1 MSWYEAGTVTSVAG
15 TNVITGV
22 GTLWNNPIFGIAP
35 GQMIFIPGSGQVV
48 IYEILAVDSDTKI
61 RVTKNL
67 TSAITNSEYAIV
79 TTVSNSMS
87 DLARRT
93 AVQLALYQK
102 LLEDWQDITTG
113 TGNVSIIAPDGSTVV
128 IPSLSDL
135 TAWVNDSKTWFDD
148 NRELIENAGEA
159 VAGAETARDEAVA
172 AKTAAQSAEAAAEGS
187 ATSASGSATTA
198 SDAAAAATDSA
209 SIASEAATIAT
220 QSKDGAVTARDEAEQ
235 FAESVNPDLLMH
247 TTGGTF
253 TGPVILAGD
262 ATDPKGAVTKQQLD
276 AKPDG
281 GLPLLHSYQTDT
293 RDHIEAGEAPQDGQ
307 LLSRALFPDAWAA
320 IQAKRTV
327 ITDAAW
333 LGDPLKRGQFS
344 SGDGSTTFRVPD
356 KNGKYSGSL
365 GATVGR
371 GDGVKSAGTVG
382 LLQMDAA
389 RNITGSFEFSPST
402 GLVLDI
408 STLGG
413 AFVKGTTNKAAG
425 TNAQT
430 IGAKDLLF
438 DASKSPGFLVA
449 DENRVL
455 SVTTCWVIKLAG
467 AAFNEGQINALELA
481 TQITLLSTR
490 IATLESH
497 QKFTYLYPGGS
508 AVAPATLGLSQRIVL
523 DNPFIGR
530 KIDYRCEVQFGG
542 IWGVAGFGS
551 NVGSG
556 SVSVGALAIPW
567 GDNIV
572 VWSGNTWVAHVAAMT
587 ANSFPSAS
595 TITSAPYRVAVWTI
609 DGLGV

>member
-1 MSWYEAGTVTSVAG
+1 
-15 TNVITGV
+15 
-22 GTLWNNPIFGIAP
+22 
-35 GQMIFIPGSGQVV
+35 
-48 IYEILAVDSDTKI
+48 
-61 RVTKNL
+61 
-67 TSAITNSEYAIV
+67 
-79 TTVSNSMS
+79 
-87 DLARRT
+87 
-93 AVQLALYQK
+93 
-102 LLEDWQDITTG
+102 
-113 TGNVSIIAPDGSTVV
+113 
-128 IPSLSDL
+128 
-135 TAWVNDSKTWFDD
+135 
-148 NRELIENAGEA
+148 
-159 VAGAETARDEAVA
+159 
-172 AKTAAQSAEAAAEGS
+172 
-187 ATSASGSATTA
+187 
-198 SDAAAAATDSA
+198 
-209 SIASEAATIAT
+209 
-220 QSKDGAVTARDEAEQ
+220 
-235 FAESVNPDLLMH
+235 
-247 TTGGTF
+247 GGTF

-276 AKPDG
+276 AKPAG

-481 TQITLLSTR
+481 TQITLLATR
-490 IATLESH
+490 VTTLETH
-497 QKFTYLYPGGS
+497 QKIAVLYPGGTA
-508 AVAPATLGLSQRIVL
+508 AVPGTIAANQVISVT
-523 DNPFIGR
+523 NPFPGR
-530 KIDYRCEVQFGG
+530 LVAVRAEVYYNA
-542 IWGVAGFGS
+542 WGEAGWDG
-551 NVGSG
+551 NTGSG
-556 SVSVGALAIPW
+556 SPVTYGVKAVSKNADIAVVSGTAAPMGQSNLLGNALGLAA
-567 GDNIV
+567 
-572 VWSGNTWVAHVAAMT
+572 NTINPIA
-587 ANSFPSAS
+587 
-595 TITSAPYRVAVWTI
+595 YRVIIWTI
-609 DGLGV
+609 D

>member
-61 RVTKNL
+61 RITRNIAI
-67 TSAITNSEYAIV
+67 AITNSEYAIV

-276 AKPDG
+276 AKPAG

-389 RNITGSFEFSPST
+389 RNITGSFEFSSST

>member
-1 MSWYEAGTVTSVAG
+1 
-15 TNVITGV
+15 
-22 GTLWNNPIFGIAP
+22 
-35 GQMIFIPGSGQVV
+35 
-48 IYEILAVDSDTKI
+48 
-61 RVTKNL
+61 
-67 TSAITNSEYAIV
+67 
-79 TTVSNSMS
+79 
-87 DLARRT
+87 
-93 AVQLALYQK
+93 
-102 LLEDWQDITTG
+102 
-113 TGNVSIIAPDGSTVV
+113 
-128 IPSLSDL
+128 
-135 TAWVNDSKTWFDD
+135 
-148 NRELIENAGEA
+148 
-159 VAGAETARDEAVA
+159 
-172 AKTAAQSAEAAAEGS
+172 
-187 ATSASGSATTA
+187 SGSATTA

-220 QSKDGAVTARDEAEQ
+220 QGKDGAVTARDEAEQ

-276 AKPDG
+276 AKPAG

-481 TQITLLSTR
+481 TQITLLATR
-490 IATLESH
+490 VTTLETH
-497 QKFTYLYPGGS
+497 QKIAVLYPGGTA
-508 AVAPATLGLSQRIVL
+508 AVPGTIAANQVISVT
-523 DNPFIGR
+523 NPFPGR
-530 KIDYRCEVQFGG
+530 LVAVRAEVYYNA
-542 IWGVAGFGS
+542 WGEAGWDG
-551 NVGSG
+551 NTGSG
-556 SVSVGALAIPW
+556 SPVTYGVKAVSKNADIAVVSGTAAPMGQSNLLGNALGLAA
-567 GDNIV
+567 
-572 VWSGNTWVAHVAAMT
+572 NTINPIA
-587 ANSFPSAS
+587 
-595 TITSAPYRVAVWTI
+595 YRVIIWTI
-609 DGLGV
+609 D

>member
-1 MSWYEAGTVTSVAG
+1 MSWYEAGAVTSVAG

-22 GTLWNNPIFGIAP
+22 GTLWNNPIFGIAS

-113 TGNVSIIAPDGSTVV
+113 TGDVTIIAPDGSTVV

-276 AKPDG
+276 EKPAG
-281 GLPLLHSYQTDT
+281 GLPLLFSWWEDNRT
-293 RDHIEAGEAPQDGQ
+293 HIPEGTAPRDGQ
-307 LLSRALFPDAWAA
+307 ELSRALFPDAWAA
-320 IQAKRTV
+320 AQVKGIV
-327 ITDAAW
+327 ITEAEWQA
-333 LGDPLKRGQFS
+333 DPLKRMKWS
-344 SGDGSTTFRVPD
+344 SGNGTTTFRLPD
-356 KNGKYSGSL
+356 ENGKSPGSV
-365 GATVGR
+365 GAPVRR
-371 GDGVKSAGTVG
+371 GDGAKSNGVTGTI
-382 LLQMDAA
+382 QMDAI
-389 RNITGSFEFSPST
+389 REITGRFSVYTTT
-402 GLVLDI
+402 GADETAGVFSQAD
-408 STLGG
+408 STLTGG
-413 AFVKGTTNKAAG
+413 NAASAG
-425 TNAQT
+425 GKRPMYT
-430 IGAKDLLF
+430 F
-438 DASKSPGFLVA
+438 RASQAPGVLVA
-449 DENRVL
+449 EENRML
-455 SVTTCWVIKLAG
+455 NATGCYVIKLAG

-481 TQITLLSTR
+481 TEITLLTTR
-490 IATLESH
+490 VTTLETH
-497 QKFTYLYPGGS
+497 QKIAVLYPGGTA
-508 AVAPATLGLSQRIVL
+508 AVPGTIAANQVISVT
-523 DNPFIGR
+523 NPFPGR
-530 KIDYRCEVQFGG
+530 LVAVRAEVYYNA
-542 IWGVAGFGS
+542 WGEAGWDG
-551 NVGSG
+551 NTGSG
-556 SVSVGALAIPW
+556 SPVTYGVKAVSKSADIAVVSGTAAPMGQSNLLGNALGLAA
-567 GDNIV
+567 
-572 VWSGNTWVAHVAAMT
+572 NTINPIA
-587 ANSFPSAS
+587 
-595 TITSAPYRVAVWTI
+595 YRVIIWTI
-609 DGLGV
+609 D

>member
-61 RVTKNL
+61 RITRNIAI
-67 TSAITNSEYAIV
+67 AITNSEYAIV

-93 AVQLALYQK
+93 AVQLTLYQK

-276 AKPDG
+276 AKPAG
-281 GLPLLHSYQTDT
+281 GLPLLFSWWEDNRT
-293 RDHIEAGEAPQDGQ
+293 HIPEGTAPRDGQ
-307 LLSRALFPDAWAA
+307 ELSRALFPDAWAA
-320 IQAKRTV
+320 AQAKGLV
-327 ITDAAW
+327 ITEAEWQA
-333 LGDPLKRGQFS
+333 DPLKRMKWS
-344 SGDGSTTFRVPD
+344 SGNGTTTFRLPD
-356 KNGKYSGSL
+356 ENGKSPGSV
-365 GATVGR
+365 GAPVRR
-371 GDGVKSAGTVG
+371 GDSAKSNGVTGTIQMDAFQGHAIGLSGTRNSGVFAYVGTGGTVG
-382 LLQMDAA
+382 VNTIANTSA
-389 RNITGSFEFSPST
+389 VTEN
-402 GLVLDI
+402 LVLKDD
-408 STLGG
+408 
-413 AFVKGTTNKAAG
+413 GTNGTPRVAAETRMLNATGCYVILLAG
-425 TNAQT
+425 T
-430 IGAKDLLF
+430 
-438 DASKSPGFLVA
+438 
-449 DENRVL
+449 
-455 SVTTCWVIKLAG
+455 
-467 AAFNEGQINALELA
+467 AFNEGQINALELA
-481 TQITLLSTR
+481 TEIALLSSRMTTVESDAFTASKVANTPWTNLTLLSGWTVYPTTR
-490 IATLESH
+490 GVYRKVLGHVYIEATL
-497 QKFTYLYPGGS
+497 QNGAYIDGS
-508 AVAPATLGLSQRIVL
+508 VITTLPLGYRPSFAVV
-523 DNPFIGR
+523 
-530 KIDYRCEVQFGG
+530 CV
-542 IWGVAGFGS
+542 VAGAAGANAISPRVTVNPDGTIKTAGFI
-551 NVGSG
+551 SG
-556 SVSVGALAIPW
+556 A
-567 GDNIV
+567 
-572 VWSGNTWVAHVAAMT
+572 
-587 ANSFPSAS
+587 
-595 TITSAPYRVAVWTI
+595 TISM
-609 DGLGV
+609 LFNFSLQ